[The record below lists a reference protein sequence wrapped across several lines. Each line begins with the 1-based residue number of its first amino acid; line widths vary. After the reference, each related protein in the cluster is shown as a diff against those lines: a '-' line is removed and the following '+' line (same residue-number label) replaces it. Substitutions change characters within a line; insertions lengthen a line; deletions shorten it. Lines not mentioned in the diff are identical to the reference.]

1 MAAKAIPLIGAV
13 YRGLALAI
21 AILLVGVGRGF
32 RAVTAPELH
41 VVGPRGEV
49 IARDGTVLNPD
60 EAFGPYAVCPMGET
74 VSITGS

>member
-1 MAAKAIPLIGAV
+1 
-13 YRGLALAI
+13 
-21 AILLVGVGRGF
+21 
-32 RAVTAPELH
+32 VTAPELH

-60 EAFGPYAVCPMGET
+60 EAFGPYAVCPMGDT